1 MPPTTVDAPRGGAGV
16 ARPIGVARV
25 VFGLGL
31 ATEEAAQ
38 RAKDLGW
45 EFIDITVD
53 PAAPFDQPELAVP
66 VGDRYSGEVP
76 VAGCTVRT
84 PRREVPWDDAVAFL
98 RSVPGV
104 RCEPSPYSVLNS
116 AERIRA
122 MCDAVPGLRITL
134 DTGHITTWGDDPVE
148 LLDLAAH
155 VQLRQ
160 ARRGVP
166 QVHIDEEG
174 DVDFRAVLRRLDD
187 LGYDGLISIEYVDLP
202 DLGLPLAD
210 PVGCALALTA
220 HVRALL

>member
-1 MPPTTVDAPRGGAGV
+1 V
-16 ARPIGVARV
+16 ARAIGVARV

-31 ATEEAAQ
+31 PTADAAQ
-38 RAKDLGW
+38 RAHDLGW
-45 EFIDITVD
+45 EHIDITVD
-53 PAAPFDQPELAVP
+53 PTAAFDQPPFAVP
-66 VGDRYSGEVP
+66 VGDRYTGEVP

-98 RSVPGV
+98 RAVPGV
-104 RCEPSPYSVLNS
+104 RCEPSPYSVLNT
-116 AERIRA
+116 AEKVRA
-122 MCDAVPGLRITL
+122 MCEAVPGLRLTL
-134 DTGHITTWGDDPVE
+134 DTGHVTTWGDDPVE

-166 QVHIDEEG
+166 QVHIDDPG
-174 DVDFRAVLRRLDD
+174 DVDFRALLRRLDELD
-187 LGYDGLISIEYVDLP
+187 YPGLLSIEYVDLP

-210 PVGCALALTA
+210 PVGWALALTS